1 MLNLIFEKI
10 DQKVFYDSLK
20 TAIDQWIG
28 VELTNYAVAESTL
41 VDKATKGM
49 LVCSQYYN
57 IIA

>member
-1 MLNLIFEKI
+1 MLNLFFEKI

-20 TAIDQWIG
+20 TAIDQWIE

-41 VDKATKGM
+41 IDTATKGM

-57 IIA
+57 IKA